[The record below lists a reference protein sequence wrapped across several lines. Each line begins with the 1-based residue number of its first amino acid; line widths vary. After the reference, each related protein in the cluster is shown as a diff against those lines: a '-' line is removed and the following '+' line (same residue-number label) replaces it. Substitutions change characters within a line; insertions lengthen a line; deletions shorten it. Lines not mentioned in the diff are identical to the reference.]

1 MQFDKIIFDGFA
13 AALEAGAPGQITR
26 DAYLKL
32 EEKPSHVIALGKA
45 AGAMA
50 TAVRDGGYDGP
61 GLVITTDENHRQI
74 DGFDCIAS
82 AHPVPDERGL
92 NAATTVET
100 LVAGLGQTDHL
111 LLLISGG
118 GSALLPAPAIGISLA
133 QKTALNDMLL
143 ASGLNIHAMNIVR
156 RLFSRLKGGQLA
168 RLAAPARI
176 TQFLLSDVPGDNIDH
191 SEQCAMPGGSCQLYS
206 VRLAAARIYQCA

>member
-82 AHPVPDERGL
+82 AHPVPDNQEHAPNRDYF
-92 NAATTVET
+92 
-100 LVAGLGQTDHL
+100 QR
-111 LLLISGG
+111 
-118 GSALLPAPAIGISLA
+118 PAIPNRHEFGLKAKPQA
-133 QKTALNDMLL
+133 QE
-143 ASGLNIHAMNIVR
+143 R
-156 RLFSRLKGGQLA
+156 QL
-168 RLAAPARI
+168 
-176 TQFLLSDVPGDNIDH
+176 IDR
-191 SEQCAMPGGSCQLYS
+191 P
-206 VRLAAARIYQCA
+206 